1 MKGLIY
7 TIISVLM
14 VASIIAIL
22 LSYASIS
29 YSLRKDTAEKIIS
42 DQLHYFAKNVEEDIE
57 RALRIA
63 GKRALV
69 AAVDNVTLGGEPFP
83 QGEAINKI
91 FELAQNGTLD
101 GSRND
106 FMVNNSISYWMDVIE
121 EKANKTFKF
130 KLNTSKIEI
139 RPYDSFNI
147 LFRIN
152 FTINISDNTETIR
165 IYRDGQK
172 EALISIEGLE
182 DPLIPL
188 LTQGR
193 YRKTIWK
200 CPFESNHVYESPQGT
215 FHFENLANDTEN
227 GYFHSS
233 LYGPSFLDR
242 LEGSLVASDFYT
254 SMASQNIGLE
264 SFVNIERLKGL
275 GFIPIENRTI
285 VDFLYFNT
293 SVQPDCY
300 YVDNTEMPNWFRIDN
315 SVDDQQ
321 RLMKYQL
328 LGNPY
333 LKPC

>member
-7 TIISVLM
+7 TIISILM

-22 LSYASIS
+22 LTYSSIS

-42 DQLHYFAKNVEEDIE
+42 DQLHYFAKNVEDDIE
-57 RALRIA
+57 RALRIT

-83 QGEAINKI
+83 QGEAIDKI

-101 GSRND
+101 GSKND
-106 FMVNNSISYWMDVIE
+106 FMFNNSISYWTEVIE

-130 KLNTSKIEI
+130 KINTSKIEI

-147 LFRIN
+147 IFRLN

-172 EALISIEGLE
+172 EVLISIEGME

-200 CPFESNHVYESPQGT
+200 CPFENIHVYELPPGT

-233 LYGPSFLDR
+233 LFGPSFLDR
-242 LEGSLVASDFYT
+242 LEGSLVASDLYK

-264 SFVNIERLKGL
+264 SFVNINRLKAL
-275 GFIPIENRTI
+275 GFTTVENKTL

-293 SVQPDCY
+293 SVHLNCY
-300 YVDNTEMPNWFRIDN
+300 YIDNPEMPSWFRIDN

-328 LGNPY
+328 LFNPD
-333 LKPC
+333 LNPC